1 MHNAVGISS
10 LTEFTRL
17 GGSQIIAVD
26 LKPVVKKLSECSVS
40 IKAST
45 DWLKAS
51 TTMWNTNFF
60 NLTHGL
66 VYMHIRNA
74 AWSQQ

>member
-45 DWLKAS
+45 D
-51 TTMWNTNFF
+51 
-60 NLTHGL
+60 
-66 VYMHIRNA
+66 
-74 AWSQQ
+74 